1 TGPDRY
7 AMRLYVQTGV
17 RWIWGGGL
25 LMVFGA
31 LLSGWR
37 GRKRDA

>member
-1 TGPDRY
+1 
-7 AMRLYVQTGV
+7 MRLYVQTGV